1 MDYVSILDIP
11 PLKFV
16 LLSIFQTATLFII
29 VLLGLKLVGRRVFG
43 EKGQQDLVI
52 LILIAEGCSFGLN
65 HQQAGYWGSAASVI
79 TILFL
84 GWLCEKTTSIR
95 QFLEGRPVFLF
106 ERGTLDRVL
115 MEKHMVDET
124 DLELAAR
131 EYGLASYHDF
141 STIVLEGHGAVTG
154 VVASHAKRIGGDIS
168 STGRQTS

>member
-1 MDYVSILDIP
+1 MDYVSIFDVP

-16 LLSIFQTATLFII
+16 FLSMLQTVTLFIV

-43 EKGQQDLVI
+43 EQGPQDLVI
-52 LILIAEGCSFGLN
+52 LILIAEACNSGLN

-84 GWLCEKTTSIR
+84 GWLCERTKFIR
-95 QFLEGRPVFLF
+95 QFLEGRPVFIY
-106 ERGTLDRVL
+106 ERGTLNKTL
-115 MEKHMVDET
+115 MEKHMVDEG

-141 STIVLEGHGAVTG
+141 STIVLEGDGAVTG
-154 VVASHAKRIGGDIS
+154 VVALHPLRMKKD
-168 STGRQTS
+168 